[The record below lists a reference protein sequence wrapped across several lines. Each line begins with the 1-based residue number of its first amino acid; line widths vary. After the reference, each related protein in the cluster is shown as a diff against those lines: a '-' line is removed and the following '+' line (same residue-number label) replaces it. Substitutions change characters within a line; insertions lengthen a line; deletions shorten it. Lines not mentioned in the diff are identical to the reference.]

1 MAQQI
6 TTSEVRLSYV
16 TVFVPRAD
24 QSKKL
29 KYSVTCL
36 LPKTDTVGYNQLMQA
51 IQTEAQA
58 EASGKLKGVSIQHVK
73 HPIHDGDG
81 VTQNGTPFGDECKGH
96 WVFTATASE
105 DRPPQVV
112 DQRVQP
118 IQDKSQI
125 YSGCYGHVALSIYA
139 YDNQSKGIGFGL
151 NGLQKTRDGEALGF
165 SFDAQKAFTAVATPS
180 IDPITG
186 QAVATPS
193 IDPITGQPI

>member
-6 TTSEVRLSYV
+6 TTTEVRLSYV
-16 TVFVPRAD
+16 NVFVARED
-24 QSKKL
+24 QSGRL
-29 KYSVTCL
+29 KYGVTCL
-36 LPKTDTVGYNQLMQA
+36 LPKTDVNGYNMLMQA
-51 IQTEAQA
+51 IQAEAQA
-58 EASGKLKGVSIQHVK
+58 EANGKLKGVSIQHVK

-96 WVFTATASE
+96 WVFTASCSE
-105 DRPPQVV
+105 DRPPSVV

-118 IQDKSQI
+118 IQDKSQV

-165 SFDAQKAFTAVATPS
+165 SFNAQDAFTAVAMP
-180 IDPITG
+180 
-186 QAVATPS
+186 AV
-193 IDPITGQPI
+193 DPITGQPV

>member
-1 MAQQI
+1 MAQQL

-16 TVFVPRAD
+16 TVFVPRED
-24 QSKKL
+24 QSKRL

-36 LPKTDTVGYNQLMQA
+36 LPKTDVTGYNQLMAA
-51 IQTEAQA
+51 IQAEAQA
-58 EASGKLKGVSIQHVK
+58 EANGKLKGVSIQHVK

-96 WVFTATASE
+96 WVFTAACSE
-105 DRPPQVV
+105 DRPPAVV

-118 IQDKSQI
+118 IMDKSQI
-125 YSGCYGHVALSIYA
+125 YSGCYGHVAISIYA

-165 SFDAQKAFTAVATPS
+165 NFNAQNAFSAVAVPQDDGVQQ
-180 IDPITG
+180 IDPATG
-186 QAVATPS
+186 LPL
-193 IDPITGQPI
+193 

>member
-16 TVFVPRAD
+16 NVFVPKED
-24 QSKKL
+24 QNGNL
-29 KYSVTCL
+29 KFGVTCL

-51 IQTEAQA
+51 IQAEAQH
-58 EASGKLKGVSIQHVK
+58 EANGKLKGVSIQHVK

-96 WVFTATASE
+96 WVFTATCKD
-105 DRPPQVV
+105 DRPPSVV
-112 DQRVQP
+112 DQRVKP

-165 SFDAQKAFTAVATPS
+165 VFKAQDAFTAVAQPTP
-180 IDPITG
+180 
-186 QAVATPS
+186 A

>member
-1 MAQQI
+1 MAQQL

-16 TVFVPRAD
+16 TVFVPRED
-24 QSKKL
+24 QSKRL

-36 LPKTDTVGYNQLMQA
+36 LPKTDVNGYNQLMAA
-51 IQTEAQA
+51 IQAEAQA
-58 EASGKLKGVSIQHVK
+58 EANGKLKGVSIQHVK

-96 WVFTATASE
+96 WVFTATCSE
-105 DRPPQVV
+105 DRPPAVV

-118 IQDKSQI
+118 IMDKSQI
-125 YSGCYGHVALSIYA
+125 YSGCYGHVAISIYA

-165 SFDAQKAFTAVATPS
+165 NFNAQNAFSAVAVPQDDGVQQ
-180 IDPITG
+180 IDPATG
-186 QAVATPS
+186 LPL
-193 IDPITGQPI
+193 